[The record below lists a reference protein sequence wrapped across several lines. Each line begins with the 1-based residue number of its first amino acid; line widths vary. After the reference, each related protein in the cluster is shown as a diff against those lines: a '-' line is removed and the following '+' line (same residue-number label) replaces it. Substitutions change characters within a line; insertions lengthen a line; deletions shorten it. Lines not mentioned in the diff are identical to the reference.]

1 MLLNFVF
8 QGTHCYGQQPAYSI
22 FGEDQF
28 RGIQVYDVIQDK
40 DHDFWISTNEGLY
53 YYNYSEYQK
62 VDCGK
67 AKSNSV
73 FNFVKD
79 QNGTIYCNNI
89 NNQIFKIHNKKLL
102 LFYELKKE
110 ESSQDISLAIGD
122 DNNLLISSNQILVLN
137 SKGKKVTCKK
147 IEHHY
152 IGQQFVT
159 KTGMVQYHL
168 SSSKLVLSYS
178 KGKFK
183 TNYLKSASTPRVLKI
198 VKTKNV
204 CFAVDL
210 ITKKSYHYNP
220 LTFSLTEI
228 SENNLLDKNGA
239 LRIYESKKG
248 IWIAG
253 TLPGVYFLKSDLN
266 PKNQKLIYTDYF
278 ISDVYED
285 EEGNT
290 LLSTFD
296 KGIILIPSIHI
307 PDVIAPFYDDP
318 ITTILSTKKR
328 IFLGS
333 SKGKLMA
340 FDNNQFTILN
350 KNWKRPIE
358 VIECDASG
366 KSILFDDGSI
376 VYYNTEDGTFK
387 ELILASL
394 KDVAFVNQNHFYLGT
409 NQGVYEF
416 KKEKNAFSFK
426 SIPSLNSRIHSLE
439 YNPSNKS
446 LYVSSALG
454 MFIYTNNGK
463 LKPLKFK
470 NNELYPL
477 DIYHKDSRIYVC
489 TKDIGILVYKND
501 HLIRRICVYDNLK
514 HLVFKKVILTKDGF
528 IGSTSTGMYLFD
540 QNGEIKKI
548 IHSNYGFSG
557 NRIIDFTIHENKLWV
572 SHSRGVQK
580 IDLKNKTL
588 STNAVQLRIDNILIN
603 NQLSKPSE
611 IKTLS
616 SSQRKIQFN
625 FSTPTLRNQ
634 NSIHYYYR
642 LLGNDTTWNI
652 NSFKF
657 NQVTYNALSSGSYTF
672 QIKVENQ
679 GKFSETKSIHF
690 RIQSPFYFRWWF
702 ISLNALLFFLIVY
715 LIYRNQLAKQ
725 KRKSDQI
732 NELNASKLTAIQ
744 SQMNPH
750 FIFNAMNSIQDLI
763 LKGNVEHSYSYITT
777 FSNLVRKT
785 LNYSEREFIEF
796 EQEIELLELY
806 LSLEKLRFKAEFSYS
821 IDTNSISSIKIP
833 PMLIQPFIENALGH
847 GLIHR
852 DGEKTLHISFE
863 LQDVLLCKIEDN
875 GVGRNKA
882 KEIRERQRAD
892 HESFSGKAIQK
903 RFEILSNHYNG
914 KLGFEYVDKIENGE
928 STGTIVYL
936 KIPYFQNF

>member
-1 MLLNFVF
+1 
-8 QGTHCYGQQPAYSI
+8 
-22 FGEDQF
+22 
-28 RGIQVYDVIQDK
+28 
-40 DHDFWISTNEGLY
+40 
-53 YYNYSEYQK
+53 
-62 VDCGK
+62 
-67 AKSNSV
+67 
-73 FNFVKD
+73 
-79 QNGTIYCNNI
+79 
-89 NNQIFKIHNKKLL
+89 
-102 LFYELKKE
+102 
-110 ESSQDISLAIGD
+110 LAIGD
-122 DNNLLISSNQILVLN
+122 DNNLLISSNQILVLT
-137 SKGKKVTCKK
+137 SKGKKIACRKTQ
-147 IEHHY
+147 HHY

-159 KTGMVQYHL
+159 KTKEVQYHL
-168 SSSKLVLSYS
+168 SSSKMIVSYS

-183 TNYLKSASTPRVLKI
+183 TNYLKSFDTPRVLKI
-198 VKTKNV
+198 VKTKNLT
-204 CFAVDL
+204 FAVDL
-210 ITKKSYHYNP
+210 TSQKSYRYNP
-220 LTFSLTEI
+220 IKFTLTEI
-228 SENNLLDKNGA
+228 SENLLLNKSGA
-239 LRIYESKKG
+239 IRIYESKNG

-253 TLPGVYFLKSDLN
+253 TLPGAYLFKSDLKQ
-266 PKNQKLIYTDYF
+266 KNTPLIYTDYF

-285 EEGNT
+285 DEGNT

-318 ITTILSTKKR
+318 ITTILSTKKG
-328 IFLGS
+328 ILLGS
-333 SKGKLMA
+333 SKGKLMS
-340 FDNNQFTILN
+340 FGNNNQFTVLN

-358 VIECDASG
+358 VIESDVSG
-366 KSILFDDGSI
+366 KSIIFDDGSI
-376 VYYNTEDGTFK
+376 IYFNTEDGTFK

-394 KDVAFVNQNHFYLGT
+394 KDVAFVNPNHFYLGT

-416 KKEKNAFSFK
+416 KKEKNAFSFQLV
-426 SIPSLNSRIHSLE
+426 PSLDSRIHSLE
-439 YNPSNKS
+439 YNPSNKN

-454 MFIYTNNGK
+454 MFIYTSNGK

-470 NNELYPL
+470 NNDLYPL
-477 DIYHKDSRIYVC
+477 DIYYKDSHIYVC

-501 HLIRRICVYDNLK
+501 KLIRRICVYDNLK
-514 HLVFKKVILTKDGF
+514 HLVFKKIILTKDGF
-528 IGSTSTGMYLFD
+528 IGSTSTEMYLFD
-540 QNGEIKKI
+540 QNGKIKKI

-580 IDLKNKTL
+580 IDLKNKTI
-588 STNAVQLRIDNILIN
+588 SPNAVQLRIDNVLIN
-603 NQLSKPSE
+603 NQHSKPSE

-702 ISLNALLFFLIVY
+702 ITLNALLFFLVVY

-763 LKGNVEHSYSYITT
+763 LKGNVEYSYSYITT

-806 LSLEKLRFKAEFSYS
+806 LSLEKLRFKSEFTYS

-852 DGEKTLHISFE
+852 DGEKILHISFE

-914 KLGFEYVDKIENGE
+914 KLGFEYEDKIENGE